1 VSAEP
6 FVFLAA
12 LADGR
17 TCLGSDR
24 DGEARLTL
32 TLSRN
37 DAAKLMERMDE
48 FTSGFYCTLVAEH
61 LVTAK
66 TPAKRKRR
74 GQTDDE

>member
-1 VSAEP
+1 MSAEP

-17 TCLGSDR
+17 TVLGTDR

-32 TLSRN
+32 TLSRH
-37 DAAKLMERMDE
+37 DAAKLMDRLDE

-61 LVTAK
+61 LVTARQ
-66 TPAKRKRR
+66 PAKRKRK
-74 GQTDDE
+74 GQDDEG

>member
-1 VSAEP
+1 MSDP

-17 TCLGSDR
+17 TVLGTDR

-32 TLSRN
+32 TLSRH
-37 DAAKLMERMDE
+37 DAAKLMERLDE

-61 LVTAK
+61 AVRT
-66 TPAKRKRR
+66 TPKRKRR
-74 GQTDDE
+74 GQTDE